1 MHSAL
6 PPVLAL
12 LSRTVSARQ
21 RKAKA
26 RACDGA
32 PLILAGRNP
41 SHDAA
46 AHLPGSRYS
55 APGVRPSGPTAS
67 APGVPFWRAPADAPW
82 CAGHRVRST
91 RSREASGRALQHPL
105 LPAPSPAAC
114 RYDFDP
120 LSRARLKKRKKA
132 PSSRSGSRSQRPAV
146 LTFASRPP
154 RVSGAPAAARFRR
167 TSPLPPPTSAAAR
180 VHPSPFAR
188 REGEKARARSTS
200 PLQERFASSCA
211 RGVLPFRRRHACPV
225 LRACILPVFFGMP
238 NPIHIT
244 HDLR

>member
-1 MHSAL
+1 MHSAP

-12 LSRTVSARQ
+12 LSRKVSARQ
-21 RKAKA
+21 RKTKA
-26 RACDGA
+26 RASGGA
-32 PLILAGRNP
+32 LLILAGRNP
-41 SHDAA
+41 SHDAAA

-167 TSPLPPPTSAAAR
+167 TSPPPTSAAAL
-180 VHPSPFAR
+180 VHNAPSPAAR
-188 REGEKARARSTS
+188 RERESARATS
-200 PLQERFASSCA
+200 PLQERFASSWA
-211 RGVLPFRRRHACPV
+211 RGVLPFRRRHTCSV
-225 LRACILPVFFGMP
+225 RRACILPVFRYTESGA
-238 NPIHIT
+238 HIT
-244 HDLR
+244 SVLR